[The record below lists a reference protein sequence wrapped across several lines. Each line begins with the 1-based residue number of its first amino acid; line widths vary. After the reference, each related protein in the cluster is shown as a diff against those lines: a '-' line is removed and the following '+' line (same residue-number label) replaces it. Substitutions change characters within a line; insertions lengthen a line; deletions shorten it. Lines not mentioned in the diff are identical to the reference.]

1 MTGFTGTTGFGTT
14 GSGLGVIGFTG
25 TTGFGTTGSGL
36 GVTGFTGTTGFETD
50 DSGLDVIG
58 FTGIIGLSILSCF
71 MVLSNSFLSTPR
83 LFANNLLSFAF

>member
-1 MTGFTGTTGFGTT
+1 M
-14 GSGLGVIGFTG
+14 
-25 TTGFGTTGSGL
+25 
-36 GVTGFTGTTGFETD
+36 TGFTGTTGFETD